1 MINNDLQN
9 TSKKTKLSNTNST
22 KTGVNSGALKGYA
35 VALVL
40 LLFNDINIMWYDI
53 VLDTSICK

>member
-40 LLFNDINIMWYDI
+40 LLLNDINIM
-53 VLDTSICK
+53 